1 MKPVFAP
8 FLFGIGVISASMQAS
23 AGQEYAVTTGPAGIF
38 VLELNGN
45 SPSWVKGT
53 PFVPA
58 AIKAQSY
65 YDSSAGPVL
74 TALDPTGAYLYAIY
88 GGCSGNYVP
97 LDAFSFKMVNGVPY
111 QISQYLD
118 YTGGDNASCAAPT
131 QLVVSAHHL
140 FALVPTI
147 YGNPAFLLVFTR
159 SNGALT
165 SVNRYGLGT
174 WAADYSTCTSCLWN
188 VSTLTVDASEHFAY
202 VTFVPN
208 TLTPT
213 VGWCKAATATLCVA
227 VYDISGLPSKAPQ
240 LVLATPEAGGV
251 LVGAQ

>member
-45 SPSWVKGT
+45 SPSRVKGT

-147 YGNPAFLLVFTR
+147 YGNPAFLAVFTR
-159 SNGALT
+159 SSGALT
-165 SVNRYGLGT
+165 SLHFFDLGT
-174 WAADYSTCTSCLWN
+174 WVTYYSTCNHCLFN

-202 VTFVPN
+202 VTYVP
-208 TLTPT
+208 TTSYASF
-213 VGWCKAATATLCVA
+213 GWCNAATATLCVA